1 MTTSPFPRVMVYV
14 PGSEPAKLEKSRDFI
29 VDAVIVDLEDS
40 VAPRAKASA
49 RAKCARE
56 LAHQRARGQRWVRVN
71 DPASEEWVPDLRAIV
86 GAGLDGIIVPKVE
99 DAQQLEELDAALSGL
114 ERERELEVRSIPLLA
129 TIETPVGLENLRS
142 ITRATP
148 RLRCLGFGAGD
159 FSRVVGV
166 EFPATSGGALTLLD
180 RVRTDIVLAS
190 SLAGLEKP
198 HDGVFGDFRDLEFL
212 RQEATRARQ
221 MGFGGK
227 HAIHPLQLAT
237 LMECFAPRAEEVERA
252 RAIVSA
258 YESSIAQG
266 QGATSVDGHL
276 VDKATFERALEIV
289 RYAQR

>member
-1 MTTSPFPRVMVYV
+1 
-14 PGSEPAKLEKSRDFI
+14 
-29 VDAVIVDLEDS
+29 
-40 VAPRAKASA
+40 
-49 RAKCARE
+49 
-56 LAHQRARGQRWVRVN
+56 LAHTKAYGQRWVRVN
-71 DPASEEWVPDLRAIV
+71 DLAGEGWLADVTAVV
-86 GAGLDGIIVPKVE
+86 GPGLDGIIVPKTE
-99 DAQQLEELDAALSGL
+99 DARRLEELDAALLEL
-114 ERERELEVRSIPLLA
+114 ERDRELATRSIPLLA
-129 TIETPVGLENLRS
+129 TIETPVGLDNLRS

-190 SLAGLEKP
+190 SLGALEKP
-198 HDGVFGDFRDLEFL
+198 HDGVFGDFRDLAL
-212 RQEATRARQ
+212 LSQEATRVRQ

-227 HAIHPLQLAT
+227 HAIHPLQLPM
-237 LMECFAPRAEEVERA
+237 LMECFAPRVDEVDRA
-252 RAIVSA
+252 RKIVTA
-258 YESSIAQG
+258 YESSIANG